1 MKYKVLLVLFIISFA
16 SSLTLSLKPVSEICD
31 LNKGCEVVHYSQY
44 NFTFGIQNSHYG
56 VFIFLFLILLTSSQ
70 IVKPKK
76 NKETAIKVLVIIG
89 SLIAVYFLYI
99 QEFVL
104 NAYCKYCLLITM
116 NGGKY
121 LALIVILSELKEDVK
136 KISGK

>member
-1 MKYKVLLVLFIISFA
+1 MKYKILLVLFIISFA

-56 VFIFLFLILLTSSQ
+56 IFIFLFLILLTSSQ

-76 NKETAIKVLVIIG
+76 NKETAIKLLVIIG
-89 SLIAVYFLYI
+89 SLIVVYFLYI

-104 NAYCKYCLLITM
+104 NAYCKYCLLVDFSLL
-116 NGGKY
+116 

>member
-89 SLIAVYFLYI
+89 SLIVVYFLYI

-104 NAYCKYCLLITM
+104 NAYCKYCLLVDFSLL
-116 NGGKY
+116 

>member
-56 VFIFLFLILLTSSQ
+56 IFIFLFLILLTSSQ

-76 NKETAIKVLVIIG
+76 NKETAIKLLVIIG
-89 SLIAVYFLYI
+89 SLIVVYFLYI

-104 NAYCKYCLLITM
+104 NAYCKYCLLVDFSLL
-116 NGGKY
+116 